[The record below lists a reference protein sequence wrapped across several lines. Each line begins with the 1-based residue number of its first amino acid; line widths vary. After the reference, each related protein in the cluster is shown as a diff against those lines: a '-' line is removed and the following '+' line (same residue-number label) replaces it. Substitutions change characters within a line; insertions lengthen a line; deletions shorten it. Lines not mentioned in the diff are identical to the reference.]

1 MAAGFDLKYG
11 EYKKGNLSDDE
22 MWSALAYL
30 FSSKSVNDTS
40 YKFGF
45 LKAILDNL
53 YNVDNNLT
61 LNFNQLFSK
70 FTEVYWNLVLKHGI
84 RQKKIVKD
92 GRISSLEGILYDAQ
106 ERYGFTRPW
115 FRVKRCVR
123 NS

>member
-22 MWSALAYL
+22 MWSAFAYL

-70 FTEVYWNLVLKHGI
+70 FTEVLLVL
-84 RQKKIVKD
+84 
-92 GRISSLEGILYDAQ
+92 
-106 ERYGFTRPW
+106 
-115 FRVKRCVR
+115 CVLR
-123 NS
+123 HSYHANQQFLF